1 MIIPYATS
9 MSTEIIAMVPEEL
22 KEAAYSLGVIN
33 DSMAVEPLIQALKD
47 TIALSEQGGH
57 WL

>member
-1 MIIPYATS
+1 MITTATAPLIFALQDNDS
-9 MSTEIIAMVPEEL
+9 NVRA
-22 KEAAYSLGVIN
+22 EAAYSLGVIN
-33 DSMAVEPLIQALKD
+33 DSMAVESLIQALKD